1 VGTGCGAEA
10 FGCGGVAVG
19 NKANG
24 VGGVGGV
31 SVISDAVGVGGGDT
45 THIPQMW
52 LGFFYQL

>member
-1 VGTGCGAEA
+1 MGCGTDASD
-10 FGCGGVAVG
+10 GSGVAVG
-19 NKANG
+19 YKANG